1 MSLDPNAFA
10 SLDLNALA
18 LKAKTCEDAFQE
30 TLKRVEPMCRRIA
43 YRYACW
49 MADRDEIFQWA
60 RIEVWNAV
68 KSFEPGKMSF
78 FSYCK
83 LTVENHIKSRLRRLY
98 GQANVPNRTAM
109 RLDGPTVNED
119 GVACDTSYLEG
130 VIENPGKST
139 YQILLRKDSL
149 QNIRTILK
157 NENLTPLEYNCLV
170 LFYFEECSHLE
181 IQNILELPSRKAV
194 DNALTRVRRKLAKNQ
209 QLQEIFEVLSAQA
222 AM

>member
-1 MSLDPNAFA
+1 M
-10 SLDLNALA
+10 SLDLNDLA
-18 LKAKTCEDAFQE
+18 VKAKTCEYAFQE

-43 YRYACW
+43 NRYASW
-49 MADRDEIFQWA
+49 MADRDEVFQWA

-68 KSFEPGKMSF
+68 KSFETGKMSF

-109 RLDGPTVNED
+109 RLDGPSVNEE
-119 GVACDTSYLEG
+119 GIVSDTSYIEG
-130 VIENPGKST
+130 VIDKPSKST

-149 QNIRTILK
+149 QNIRNILK

-170 LFYFEECSHLE
+170 LFYFEERSHME
-181 IQNILELPSRKAV
+181 IQDLLGLPSRKAV
-194 DNALTRVRRKLAKNQ
+194 DNALTRVRRKLARNEH
-209 QLQEIFEVLSAQA
+209 LLEIFEVLNAQA

>member
-1 MSLDPNAFA
+1 MSP
-10 SLDLNALA
+10 DLNTLA
-18 LKAKTCEDAFQE
+18 VEAKTSEYSFQE
-30 TLKRVEPMCRRIA
+30 VLKRVEPMCRRIA
-43 YRYACW
+43 NRYASW
-49 MADRDEIFQWA
+49 MADRDEVFQWA

-68 KSFEPGKMSF
+68 KSFETGKMSF

-109 RLDGPTVNED
+109 RLDGPTINED
-119 GVACDTSYLEG
+119 GMVSDTSYIEG
-130 VIENPGKST
+130 VLDKPSKST

-149 QNIRTILK
+149 QSIRSILK

-170 LFYFEECSHLE
+170 LFYFEERSHME
-181 IQNILELPSRKAV
+181 IQEILELPSRKAV
-194 DNALTRVRRKLAKNQ
+194 DNALTRVRRKLAKNE
-209 QLQEIFEVLSAQA
+209 QLHEMFETLSAQA